1 MEMTF
6 PHKAVSRDSAEG
18 RKDHKAILAA
28 VIARQANSRTVRAV
42 RRAELGMSAAGD
54 NVDNRIHYFAG
65 HAPNR
70 MAVRGAFWRDIE
82 VKPKAESGVYQAGSM
97 YIKDPDLEGQVA
109 TGEYLNLAGQGTM
122 RKL

>member
-1 MEMTF
+1 MEMAF
-6 PHKAVSRDSAEG
+6 PHKAVSRDSVEG

-42 RRAELGMSAAGD
+42 RRAELGMLAAGD

-65 HAPNR
+65 HAPKK
-70 MAVRGAFWRDIE
+70 MAVRGAFWRNIE
-82 VKPKAESGVYQAGSM
+82 VKPKSESGVYQAGSM
-97 YIKDPDLEGQVA
+97 YFKDLDLEDQA
-109 TGEYLNLAGQGTM
+109 TGEYLNLAGQGTT